1 MAMLN
6 NQMVSLGWFFPC
18 FGDEVAFGGT
28 DFAEPLP
35 TSESPDTPEPELLE
49 GAWERVE
56 IPIGI
61 HGAAIYGVPWIPLIY
76 PSHVSI
82 YTSTWIRHG
91 IWIEGEVLYL
101 YVSVK
106 TELLID
112 LRNLYVFVVL
122 CLYLFVYRMFEMS
135 CDSLWTVAS
144 PVNLEILKGYSGN
157 APWNKLFLKDVN
169 LLIQLATG
177 FCLSGKRKDEAL
189 DVLHEFMCIIW
200 QFPNCLV
207 RVSRF

>member
-82 YTSTWIRHG
+82 YTSTMDPSWDMDRRGSSLFICFSKNWVTDWLEEFICFCCSMSLSVCISCVWDELRFTMDSCFTGQLGDSEG
-91 IWIEGEVLYL
+91 IFRE
-101 YVSVK
+101 
-106 TELLID
+106 
-112 LRNLYVFVVL
+112 
-122 CLYLFVYRMFEMS
+122 C
-135 CDSLWTVAS
+135 SLKQTIS
-144 PVNLEILKGYSGN
+144 ER
-157 APWNKLFLKDVN
+157 
-169 LLIQLATG
+169 
-177 FCLSGKRKDEAL
+177 C
-189 DVLHEFMCIIW
+189 
-200 QFPNCLV
+200 
-207 RVSRF
+207 